1 MTLDELI
8 EALRGLDA
16 EERLARIE
24 QLIGEVS
31 DDDLTV
37 IRDSAIEAAQAYIDE
52 VPDDDEQIAR
62 AEAIAVVLDAI
73 ERRTDDTETVQ
84 ADAEAD
90 QADTQVDGTAAEAAD
105 ATGADEAA
113 EDTAQEPAPEREPVA
128 ADGTPQTQNASTQM
142 SIPLAQAAAIAPTQA
157 KSDSG
162 RNDQI
167 KHTVV
172 ASGDLPDWRGG
183 TELPDTKTIA
193 AAVQAG
199 MSVVSRS
206 QAPGVRQGLCTI
218 KREAPDHLSY
228 TTESDWIKVDRVTD
242 QRNLPGGSLTAAG
255 GWCAPSEVLY
265 DNCPIPVSR
274 DGMIDLPTITAN
286 RGGIKYSKR
295 PDFASFWSMVGFE
308 QTETDAIAGV
318 QKPCYEIPCPD
329 DLAECRMDIEGI
341 CLTQPLL
348 TERGW
353 PEKVEEF
360 IEYAMLAHA
369 HRINALRIK
378 RMVDMATWAITV
390 PGPVRTPE
398 DNTLPATARTVDNH
412 GPGAFESVLS
422 VLELQVE
429 FFRYSMRLSRNA
441 LLEGLAPYWLR
452 GLLRADI
459 SKKLGIDNRW
469 GAASDEALDRWF
481 ADRGVRIQFVYD
493 FQDAMADQD
502 PTGFGGA
509 PPTKWPDEVSILLWE
524 PGMYFGIQQDVIN
537 LTGVYD
543 RTDLQSNVYTRLF
556 IEEGFQVCARCGR
569 SMLITIPLCPNGL
582 SGSQELTVCSTAA

>member
-31 DDDLTV
+31 NEDIAT
-37 IRDSAIEAAQAYIDE
+37 IRDAAIEAAQAYIDE
-52 VPDDDEQIAR
+52 VPTDDDQIAR

-73 ERRTDDTETVQ
+73 DRRTGETEGEQETDEALE
-84 ADAEAD
+84 ADAEA
-90 QADTQVDGTAAEAAD
+90 QAARSAD
-105 ATGADEAA
+105 ATE
-113 EDTAQEPAPEREPVA
+113 ESPQAPERELVA
-128 ADGTPQTQNASTQM
+128 ADGTPQNQNASTQM
-142 SIPLAQAAAIAPTQA
+142 PIPLAQAASIAPTQA
-157 KSDSG
+157 KADSG
-162 RNDQI
+162 RNDQV

-199 MSVVSRS
+199 MTVVSRS

-218 KREAPDHLSY
+218 KREAPSHLSY
-228 TTESDWIKVDRVTD
+228 TTESDWIKVDNVTKE
-242 QRNLPGGSLTAAG
+242 RNLPGGSLTAAG

-265 DNCPIPVSR
+265 DTCPIPVSR

-286 RGGIKYSKR
+286 RGGVKYSKR
-295 PDFASFWSMVGFE
+295 PDFAPFWSMVGFE
-308 QTETDAIAGV
+308 QSETDAIAGV
-318 QKPCYEIPCPD
+318 EKPCFEIPCPD
-329 DLAECRMDIEGI
+329 DLSECRLDIEGI
-341 CLTQPLL
+341 CLIQPLL

-360 IEYAMLAHA
+360 VEYAMLAHA
-369 HRINALRIK
+369 HRINAMRIK

-390 PGPVRTPE
+390 PGPVRNPM
-398 DNTLPATARTVDNH
+398 DNTLPSTGYTVDDH
-412 GPGAFESVLS
+412 GPGAFESLLS

-441 LLEGLAPYWLR
+441 LLEGMAPYWLR

-481 ADRGVRIQFVYD
+481 TDRGVRIQFVYD
-493 FQDAMADQD
+493 FQDSMADQD
-502 PTGFGGA
+502 PTGFGGT

-543 RTDLQSNVYTRLF
+543 RTDLQRNVYTRLF
-556 IEEGFQVCARCGR
+556 TEEGFQVCARCGR

-582 SGSQELTVCSTAA
+582 SGSHELAVCSTAA

>member
-31 DDDLTV
+31 NEDIAT
-37 IRDSAIEAAQAYIDE
+37 IRDAAIEAAQAYIDE
-52 VPDDDEQIAR
+52 VPTDDDQIAR

-73 ERRTDDTETVQ
+73 DRRTGETEGEQETDEALE
-84 ADAEAD
+84 ADAEA
-90 QADTQVDGTAAEAAD
+90 QAARSAD
-105 ATGADEAA
+105 ATE
-113 EDTAQEPAPEREPVA
+113 ESPQAPERELVA
-128 ADGTPQTQNASTQM
+128 ADGAPQTQNASTQM
-142 SIPLAQAAAIAPTQA
+142 PIPLAQAASIAPTQA
-157 KSDSG
+157 KADSG
-162 RNDQI
+162 RNDQV

-199 MSVVSRS
+199 MTVVSRS

-218 KREAPDHLSY
+218 KREAPSHLSY
-228 TTESDWIKVDRVTD
+228 TTESDWIKVDNVTKE
-242 QRNLPGGSLTAAG
+242 RNLPGGSLTAAG
-255 GWCAPSEVLY
+255 GWCAPSEVLW
-265 DNCPIPVSR
+265 DTCPIVVSR
-274 DGMIDLPTITAN
+274 DGMIDLPTITSN

-295 PDFASFWSMVGFE
+295 PDFAPFWSMVGFE
-308 QTETDAIAGV
+308 QSETDAIAGV
-318 QKPCYEIPCPD
+318 EKPCFEIPCPD
-329 DLAECRMDIEGI
+329 DLSECRMDIEGI
-341 CLTQPLL
+341 CLIQPLL

-360 IEYAMLAHA
+360 VEYAMLAHA
-369 HRINALRIK
+369 HRINAMRIK

-390 PGPVRTPE
+390 PGPVRTPD
-398 DNTLPATARTVDNH
+398 DNTLPATARTVDDH

-441 LLEGLAPYWLR
+441 LLEGMAPYWLR

-469 GAASDEALDRWF
+469 GAASDEALGRWF
-481 ADRGVRIQFVYD
+481 TDRGVRMQFVYD
-493 FQDAMADQD
+493 FQDSMADQD
-502 PTGFGGA
+502 PTGFGGT
-509 PPTKWPDEVSILLWE
+509 PPTKWPEEVSILLWE

-543 RTDLQSNVYTRLF
+543 RTDLQRNVYTRLF
-556 IEEGFQVCARCGR
+556 TEEGFQVCARCGR

-582 SGSQELTVCSTAA
+582 SGSHELAVCSTAA

>member
-31 DDDLTV
+31 NEDIAT
-37 IRDSAIEAAQAYIDE
+37 IRDAAIEAAQAYIDE
-52 VPDDDEQIAR
+52 VPTDDDQIAR

-73 ERRTDDTETVQ
+73 DRRTGETEGEQETDEALE
-84 ADAEAD
+84 ADAEA
-90 QADTQVDGTAAEAAD
+90 QAARSAD
-105 ATGADEAA
+105 ATE
-113 EDTAQEPAPEREPVA
+113 ESPQAPERELVA
-128 ADGTPQTQNASTQM
+128 ADGAPQTQNASTQM
-142 SIPLAQAAAIAPTQA
+142 PIPLAQAASIAPTQA
-157 KSDSG
+157 KADSG
-162 RNDQI
+162 RNDQV

-199 MSVVSRS
+199 MTVVSRS

-218 KREAPDHLSY
+218 KREAPSHLSY
-228 TTESDWIKVDRVTD
+228 TTESDWIKVDNVTKE
-242 QRNLPGGSLTAAG
+242 RNLPGGSLTAAG
-255 GWCAPSEVLY
+255 GWCAPSEVLW
-265 DNCPIPVSR
+265 DTCPIVVSR

-295 PDFASFWSMVGFE
+295 PDFAPFWSMVGFE
-308 QTETDAIAGV
+308 QSETDAIAGV
-318 QKPCYEIPCPD
+318 EKPCFEIPCPD
-329 DLAECRMDIEGI
+329 DLSECRMDIEGI
-341 CLTQPLL
+341 CLIQPLL

-360 IEYAMLAHA
+360 VEYAMLAHA
-369 HRINALRIK
+369 HRINAMRIK

-390 PGPVRTPE
+390 PGPVRTPD
-398 DNTLPATARTVDNH
+398 DNTLPATARTVDDH

-441 LLEGLAPYWLR
+441 LLEGMAPYWLR

-493 FQDAMADQD
+493 FQDSMADQD
-502 PTGFGGA
+502 PTGFGGT
-509 PPTKWPDEVSILLWE
+509 PPTKWPEEVSILLWE

-543 RTDLQSNVYTRLF
+543 RTDLQRNVYTRLF
-556 IEEGFQVCARCGR
+556 TEEGFQVCARCGR

-582 SGSQELTVCSTAA
+582 SGSHELAVCSTAA

>member
-31 DDDLTV
+31 NEDIAT
-37 IRDSAIEAAQAYIDE
+37 IRDAAIEAAQAYIDE
-52 VPDDDEQIAR
+52 VPTDDDQIAR

-73 ERRTDDTETVQ
+73 DRRTGETEGEQETDEALE
-84 ADAEAD
+84 ADAEA
-90 QADTQVDGTAAEAAD
+90 QAARSAD
-105 ATGADEAA
+105 ATE
-113 EDTAQEPAPEREPVA
+113 ESPQAPERELVA
-128 ADGTPQTQNASTQM
+128 ADGTPQNQNASTQM
-142 SIPLAQAAAIAPTQA
+142 PIPLAQAASIAPTQA
-157 KSDSG
+157 KADSG
-162 RNDQI
+162 RNDQV

-199 MSVVSRS
+199 MTVVSRS

-218 KREAPDHLSY
+218 KREAPSHLSY
-228 TTESDWIKVDRVTD
+228 TTESDWIKVDNVTKE
-242 QRNLPGGSLTAAG
+242 RNLPGGSLTAAG
-255 GWCAPSEVLY
+255 GWCAPSEVLW
-265 DNCPIPVSR
+265 DTCPIVVSR
-274 DGMIDLPTITAN
+274 DGMIDLPTITSN

-295 PDFASFWSMVGFE
+295 PDFAPFWSMVGFE
-308 QTETDAIAGV
+308 QSETDAIAGV
-318 QKPCYEIPCPD
+318 EKPCFEIPCPD
-329 DLAECRMDIEGI
+329 DLSECRMDIEGI
-341 CLTQPLL
+341 CLIQPLL

-360 IEYAMLAHA
+360 VEYAMLAHA
-369 HRINALRIK
+369 HRINAMRIK

-390 PGPVRTPE
+390 PGPVRTPD
-398 DNTLPATARTVDNH
+398 DNTLPATARTVDDH

-441 LLEGLAPYWLR
+441 LLEGMAPYWLR

-481 ADRGVRIQFVYD
+481 TDRGVRMQFVYD
-493 FQDAMADQD
+493 FQDSMADQD
-502 PTGFGGA
+502 PTGFGGT
-509 PPTKWPDEVSILLWE
+509 PPTKWPEEVSILLWE

-543 RTDLQSNVYTRLF
+543 RTDLQRNVYTRLF
-556 IEEGFQVCARCGR
+556 TEEGFQVCARCGR

-582 SGSQELTVCSTAA
+582 SGSHELAVCSTAA